1 MKELTSGSISV
12 VTEGAISI
20 QAHQKASRIENG
32 SHVLIVRSRSGFL
45 RVIPLDNGYTVQVR
59 ASLNLN
65 AFAQAS
71 REVYE
76 QIRTTGL
83 RLLHSTGFCPLEESC
98 IWEGYFHVREKS
110 KVEEFVA
117 WLHKLDVVLDV
128 EAIYIEDGS

>member
-1 MKELTSGSISV
+1 MKELTSGSISI

-20 QAHQKASRIENG
+20 QAHQKASGIENG

-45 RVIPLDNGYTVQVR
+45 RVIPLDDGYTVQVR

-65 AFAQAS
+65 AFTQAS

-76 QIRTTGL
+76 KIRKTGL

-98 IWEGYFHVREKS
+98 IWEGYFHVSERS

-117 WLHKLDVVLDV
+117 WLRKLDVVFEV
-128 EAIYIEDGS
+128 EAIYLDEAS

>member
-1 MKELTSGSISV
+1 MKELTSGSIST
-12 VTEGAISI
+12 VTDGAISI
-20 QAHQKASRIENG
+20 QAHQMASGIENG

-45 RVIPLDNGYTVQVR
+45 RVIPLDDGYTVQVR

-65 AFAQAS
+65 AFTQAS

-76 QIRTTGL
+76 KIRKSGL

-98 IWEGYFHVREKS
+98 IWEGYFHVSEKS

-117 WLHKLDVVLDV
+117 WLRKLDVVFEV
-128 EAIYIEDGS
+128 EAIYLEEAS